1 MYSYFKKSSD
11 HEEVRIM
18 SRAGDISHEKNVAI
32 WSLRFIIVYSPPFP
46 SAAKKNVEFE
56 PQLQHTFNSRGFA
69 GKLPGIKKK
78 KPSAKGYVGNVGGGC
93 PHIEPG

>member
-32 WSLRFIIVYSPPFP
+32 WLLRFIIVCSPFP
-46 SAAKKNVEFE
+46 SAAKK
-56 PQLQHTFNSRGFA
+56 
-69 GKLPGIKKK
+69 KKRRIRAAVATHLIQGDLRE
-78 KPSAKGYVGNVGGGC
+78 SSQ
-93 PHIEPG
+93 E